1 MPLRW
6 LCLILLLSGPVRAE
20 PPPAVLIGLDAEIGH
35 KTSTSDD
42 AIRLGIEIAIDEI
55 NTGGGVL
62 GGRPLAM
69 IVNDNR
75 SVPAR
80 GIDNFRALAGKRD
93 LIAVIGGK
101 FSPVM
106 LAQLPLAHE
115 LKLPLLSPWSA
126 NDSIIDHGFK
136 PSYTFRLSLRDG
148 WIMPRLFSQA
158 EQRGITAVGL
168 MVPNGAW
175 GRGNAEVAAKHAKK
189 NDKVRLTR
197 TLWYEWTDEDFRDEY
212 QALVASGARAI
223 LFVGNEA
230 EGARLAR
237 LIASLPKDKR
247 LPVLSHWGL
256 SGGDYFGLAG
266 AAANEVDL
274 SLAQSFSFL
283 EPLNPRGRYLLD
295 QALRRKQ
302 VSSPERLLSPVGIA
316 QAYDLIHL
324 LALAINKAGSTDRE
338 KIRDA
343 LENLG
348 THEGAIRKYAPAFTR
363 DRHEALGPEQIFMA
377 HWRADGALVR
387 RPK

>member
-1 MPLRW
+1 MRIRW
-6 LCLILLLSGPVRAE
+6 LYLLLLLSGPARAE

-55 NTGGGVL
+55 NSGGGVL
-62 GGRPLAM
+62 NGRPLAL

-80 GIDNFRALAGKRD
+80 GIDNFRALASKRD

-126 NDSIIDHGFK
+126 TDGIIEHDFK

-148 WIMPRLFSQA
+148 WIMPRLFRQA
-158 EQRGITAVGL
+158 EQRGIAAVGL
-168 MVPNGAW
+168 LVPNGAW
-175 GRGNAEVAAKHAKK
+175 GRGNAEVAAEYAKK
-189 NDKVRLTR
+189 SGKVKLTR
-197 TLWYEWTDEDFRDEY
+197 TLWYEWTDEDFADEY
-212 QALVASGARAI
+212 QGLVTSGARAI

-230 EGARLAR
+230 EGARLVR
-237 LIASLPKDKR
+237 QIASLPKDKR

-266 AAANEVDL
+266 AAASEVDL
-274 SLAQSFSFL
+274 SLVQSFSFL

-295 QALRRKQ
+295 QALRRKGLTG
-302 VSSPERLLSPVGIA
+302 PERLLSPVGIA
-316 QAYDLIHL
+316 QAYDLTHL
-324 LALAINKAGSTDRE
+324 LALAINKAGSTDRT

-348 THEGAIRKYAPAFTR
+348 PHEGAIRTYAPPFTR
-363 DRHEALGPEQIFMA
+363 DRHEALGPDQIFMA
-377 HWRADGALVR
+377 RWRADGALVR
-387 RPK
+387 SAK

>member
-1 MPLRW
+1 MRIRW
-6 LCLILLLSGPVRAE
+6 LCLLLLLSGPVSAE

-55 NTGGGVL
+55 NSGGGVL
-62 GGRPLAM
+62 NGRPLEL

-80 GIDNFRALAGKRD
+80 GIDNFRALASKRD

-115 LKLPLLSPWSA
+115 FKLPLLSPWSA
-126 NDSIIDHGFK
+126 TDGIIDHDFK

-148 WIMPRLFSQA
+148 WIMPRLFSHA
-158 EQRGITAVGL
+158 EQRGIAAVGL

-175 GRGNAEVAAKHAKK
+175 GRGNAEIAAKHAKK
-189 NDKVRLTR
+189 NGKVRLTQ

-212 QALVASGARAI
+212 QTLVASGARAI

-302 VSSPERLLSPVGIA
+302 LSGPERLLSPVGIA
-316 QAYDLIHL
+316 QAYDLTHL

-348 THEGAIRKYAPAFTR
+348 AHEGAIRKYAPAFTR

-377 HWRADGALVR
+377 HWRADGALV
-387 RPK
+387 KTAK